1 MKGERWAMICETTK
15 KGEDC
20 SFMSKQGCT
29 YKDNTCQPI
38 VEECDGCEKT
48 KEFAAGKF
56 CTAYPE
62 PALKWKTGKCNFATH
77 VKREAKKEKVINA
90 LKASKRKAAGR

>member
-1 MKGERWAMICETTK
+1 MSAMICETTK

-29 YKDNTCQPI
+29 YKDTTCKPI
-38 VEECDGCEKT
+38 VEQCEGCEKAKDFT
-48 KEFAAGKF
+48 AGKF

-77 VKREAKKEKVINA
+77 IKREAKKEKVINA
-90 LKASKRKAAGR
+90 LKASKRKAKGR